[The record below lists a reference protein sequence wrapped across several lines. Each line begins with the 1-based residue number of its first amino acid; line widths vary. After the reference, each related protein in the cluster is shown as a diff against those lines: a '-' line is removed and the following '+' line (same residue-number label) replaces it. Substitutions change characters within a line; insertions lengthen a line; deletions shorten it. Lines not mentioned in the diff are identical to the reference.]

1 MPIHDFRSDFGS
13 VIRRHFGHGS
23 GGPSLSGLDDLSQE
37 GSPELLSDVMTK
49 LIKDSNSSF
58 IIGSALGEDETA
70 AAAAPPTG
78 GKQPPLDLHTLWKLL
93 EKMDMEKG
101 GGGGGGEGAGVG
113 ISAVGSDTD
122 SLDSR
127 SGGGGGKM
135 STWELVVLQAVLLSL
150 LILVSLLWAF
160 CCKKRCLTDR
170 STLMGEVVA
179 FARKIS
185 GGSSKSDLPPSYSKT
200 DLTDLGLTID
210 DHLNPPP
217 TYDRA
222 AALNMMELER
232 KSGVTTVRA
241 YSTPLTS
248 SHASLAS
255 TNIDHIVDIE
265 NHAVAASTS
274 ASATTPSSTSSGSRK
289 SSGNGN
295 RVTFSPGLISGPT
308 QKRTTSLPLVSVL
321 VHPESRKR
329 STQSEGG
336 EPITS
341 VCEIVAHNLNSQVR
355 CQPMI

>member
-1 MPIHDFRSDFGS
+1 M
-13 VIRRHFGHGS
+13 
-23 GGPSLSGLDDLSQE
+23 SGLDELSQE

-49 LIKDSNSSF
+49 LIKDSNSSLN
-58 IIGSALGEDETA
+58 IEDTYDTA
-70 AAAAPPTG
+70 GGTTYPPPD

-93 EKMDMEKG
+93 EKMDKEKG
-101 GGGGGGEGAGVG
+101 GEGGVG
-113 ISAVGSDTD
+113 ISEVDTD
-122 SLDSR
+122 SADSHGGG
-127 SGGGGGKM
+127 GGGGGKM

-150 LILVSLLWAF
+150 LIVVSLLWAF

-185 GGSSKSDLPPSYSKT
+185 GGSTKSELPPSYSKT
-200 DLTDLGLTID
+200 DLTDVGLTID

-232 KSGVTTVRA
+232 KSGVSGGSRA
-241 YSTPLTS
+241 PSYRTYNSS

-265 NHAVAASTS
+265 NHNASSSTTTSVAASPTSPPPLAS
-274 ASATTPSSTSSGSRK
+274 ASTPKTSTSSASSSGSRK
-289 SSGNGN
+289 SSGSN

-308 QKRTTSLPLVSVL
+308 PFRKRPASLPLVSVL

-336 EPITS
+336 EPSVS
-341 VCEIVAHNLNSQVR
+341 VCEIVAHNLNSQPR

>member
-1 MPIHDFRSDFGS
+1 MKK
-13 VIRRHFGHGS
+13 
-23 GGPSLSGLDDLSQE
+23 GLLAIKLPLVSTRVHVMIVNR
-37 GSPELLSDVMTK
+37 DV
-49 LIKDSNSSF
+49 S
-58 IIGSALGEDETA
+58 
-70 AAAAPPTG
+70 
-78 GKQPPLDLHTLWKLL
+78 
-93 EKMDMEKG
+93 
-101 GGGGGGEGAGVG
+101 
-113 ISAVGSDTD
+113 
-122 SLDSR
+122 
-127 SGGGGGKM
+127 
-135 STWELVVLQAVLLSL
+135 ELVVLQAVLLSL

-265 NHAVAASTS
+265 NHAVASTS
-274 ASATTPSSTSSGSRK
+274 ASATPSSTSGSRK
-289 SSGNGN
+289 SSGNN

-355 CQPMI
+355 